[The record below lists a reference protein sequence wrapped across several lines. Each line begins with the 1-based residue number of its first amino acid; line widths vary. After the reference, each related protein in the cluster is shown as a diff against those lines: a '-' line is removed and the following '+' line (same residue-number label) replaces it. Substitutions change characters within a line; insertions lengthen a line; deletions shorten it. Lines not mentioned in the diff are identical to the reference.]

1 MSDRLQNMLEQL
13 TRRLDETNAK
23 IESVGGK
30 ANGNGSGAATS
41 NGNGHGHASSTSSSA
56 ATATTRLE
64 AMIAQLARRLEETN
78 TRLEQMQKK
87 IQESQSALVTPF
99 EGLTICDGSKVRWF
113 HAFENL
119 QRKVHAFNDKLM
131 LTEHHMAKGSVFPR
145 HSHPHEQLAY
155 LVSGHIR
162 VCVGDYTFEGRAG
175 DSFTVAG
182 GIEHQVWAIE
192 ESVALDIFT
201 PVREDYLE
209 FKS

>member
-1 MSDRLQNMLEQL
+1 MSDRLESMLEQL
-13 TRRLDETNAK
+13 ARRLDETNAK
-23 IESVGGK
+23 IESVGGGK
-30 ANGNGSGAATS
+30 AGGNGAANGANGAHAAPAAT
-41 NGNGHGHASSTSSSA
+41 SSA

-64 AMIAQLARRLEETN
+64 AMIAQLARRLDETN
-78 TRLEQMQKK
+78 QKLEALQKQA
-87 IQESQSALVTPF
+87 QESKSSMITPF
-99 EGLTICDGSKVRWF
+99 DGLTICDGSKVRWF

-119 QRKVHAFNDKLM
+119 ERKVHAFNDKLM

-162 VCVGDYTFEGRAG
+162 VVCGDYTFEGRAG
-175 DSFTVAG
+175 DSFVVRG
-182 GIEHQVWAIE
+182 GIEHQVWALE

>member
-1 MSDRLQNMLEQL
+1 MSDRLESMLEQL
-13 TRRLDETNAK
+13 ARRLDETNAK
-23 IESVGGK
+23 MNNLS
-30 ANGNGSGAATS
+30 GNGKS
-41 NGNGHGHASSTSSSA
+41 NGNGAPVQHIA
-56 ATATTRLE
+56 AQAPTTATSRLE
-64 AMIAQLARRLEETN
+64 AMIAQLARRLDETN
-78 TRLEQMQKK
+78 QRIEELSKK
-87 IQESQSALVTPF
+87 SEEPKGALFSPF
-99 EGLTICDGSKVRWF
+99 DGLTICDGSKVKWF

-155 LVSGHIR
+155 LISGHIKII
-162 VCVGDYTFEGRAG
+162 CGDYTFEGRAG
-175 DSFTVAG
+175 DSFVVRG
-182 GIEHQVWAIE
+182 GIEHQVFAIE

>member
-1 MSDRLQNMLEQL
+1 MLEQL
-13 TRRLDETNAK
+13 ARRLDETNAK
-23 IESVGGK
+23 INGAGNGR
-30 ANGNGSGAATS
+30 ANGNGATFVAPPPAAS
-41 NGNGHGHASSTSSSA
+41 ASAA
-56 ATATTRLE
+56 ATATSRLE
-64 AMIAQLARRLEETN
+64 AMIAQLARRLDETN
-78 TRLEQMQKK
+78 ARIEAMQKK
-87 IQESQSALVTPF
+87 QEESKSAMFSPF
-99 EGLTICDGSKVRWF
+99 DGLTIVDGSKVKWF

-155 LVSGHIR
+155 LISGHIR

-175 DSFTVAG
+175 DSFIVRG
-182 GIEHQVWAIE
+182 GIEHQVWALE
-192 ESVALDIFT
+192 ESIALDIFT

>member
-1 MSDRLQNMLEQL
+1 MSDRLESMLEQL
-13 TRRLDETNAK
+13 AKRLDETNAK
-23 IESVGGK
+23 MNSLGK
-30 ANGNGSGAATS
+30 S
-41 NGNGHGHASSTSSSA
+41 NGNGAPPVQLVAQAPS
-56 ATATTRLE
+56 TATSRLE
-64 AMIAQLARRLEETN
+64 AMIAQLARRLDETN
-78 TRLEQMQKK
+78 QRIEELSKK
-87 IQESQSALVTPF
+87 SEESKGGALFTPF
-99 EGLTICDGSKVRWF
+99 DGLTICDGSKVKWF

-155 LVSGHIR
+155 LISGHIKII
-162 VCVGDYTFEGRAG
+162 CGDYTFEGRAG
-175 DSFTVAG
+175 DSFVVRG
-182 GIEHQVWAIE
+182 GIEHQVFAIE

>member
-1 MSDRLQNMLEQL
+1 MSDRLESMLEQL
-13 TRRLDETNAK
+13 AKRLDETNAK
-23 IESVGGK
+23 MNNVGSAR
-30 ANGNGSGAATS
+30 ANGGASNGGAA
-41 NGNGHGHASSTSSSA
+41 NAAPAASA
-56 ATATTRLE
+56 PATATTRLE
-64 AMIAQLARRLEETN
+64 AMIAQLARRLDETNQRLEELSKKSEET
-78 TRLEQMQKK
+78 KG
-87 IQESQSALVTPF
+87 ALFTPYD
-99 EGLTICDGSKVRWF
+99 GLTICDGSKVKWF

-119 QRKVHAFNDKLM
+119 QRKVHAYNDKLM

-155 LVSGHIR
+155 LISGHIKV
-162 VCVGDYTFEGRAG
+162 VCGDYTFEGRAG
-175 DSFTVAG
+175 DSFVVRG

>member
-1 MSDRLQNMLEQL
+1 MSDRLESMLEQL
-13 TRRLDETNAK
+13 AKRLEETNAK
-23 IESVGGK
+23 M
-30 ANGNGSGAATS
+30 NTMGNGSPKPA
-41 NGNGHGHASSTSSSA
+41 GNGASAAPAASVP

-64 AMIAQLARRLEETN
+64 AMIAQLARRLDETNQRLEELQKKTEET
-78 TRLEQMQKK
+78 KG
-87 IQESQSALVTPF
+87 SLVTPF
-99 EGLTICDGSKVRWF
+99 DGLTICDGSKVRWF

-119 QRKVHAFNDKLM
+119 ERKVHAFNDKLM

-162 VCVGDYTFEGRAG
+162 VCCGDYTFEGRAG
-175 DSFTVAG
+175 DSFVVRG

>member
-1 MSDRLQNMLEQL
+1 MSDRLESMLEQL
-13 TRRLDETNAK
+13 ARRLDETNAK
-23 IESVGGK
+23 IESVGGGK
-30 ANGNGSGAATS
+30 ANGNGAANGANGAHAAPAAT
-41 NGNGHGHASSTSSSA
+41 SSA

-64 AMIAQLARRLEETN
+64 AMIAQLARRLDETN
-78 TRLEQMQKK
+78 QKLEALQKQA
-87 IQESQSALVTPF
+87 QESKSSMITPF
-99 EGLTICDGSKVRWF
+99 DGLTICDGSKVRWF

-119 QRKVHAFNDKLM
+119 ERKVHAFNDKLM

-162 VCVGDYTFEGRAG
+162 VSCGDYTFEGRAG
-175 DSFTVAG
+175 DSFVVRG
-182 GIEHQVWAIE
+182 GIEHQVWALE

>member
-1 MSDRLQNMLEQL
+1 MSDRLESMLEQL
-13 TRRLDETNAK
+13 ARRLDETNAK
-23 IESVGGK
+23 MEKVSH
-30 ANGNGSGAATS
+30 GNGAS
-41 NGNGHGHASSTSSSA
+41 NGSSNGSQPAPAAPSSA
-56 ATATTRLE
+56 ATATSRLE
-64 AMIAQLARRLEETN
+64 AMIAQLARRLDETN
-78 TRLEQMQKK
+78 ARLEALQKQA
-87 IQESQSALVTPF
+87 QESKSSMISPF
-99 EGLTICDGSKVRWF
+99 DGLTICDGSKVKWF

-119 QRKVHAFNDKLM
+119 ERKVHAFNDKLM

-162 VCVGDYTFEGRAG
+162 VCCGDYTFEGRAG
-175 DSFTVAG
+175 DSFVVRG

>member
-1 MSDRLQNMLEQL
+1 MSDRLESMLEQL
-13 TRRLDETNAK
+13 AKRLEETNAK
-23 IESVGGK
+23 MSTM
-30 ANGNGSGAATS
+30 GNGSAKPS
-41 NGNGHGHASSTSSSA
+41 GNGASAAPAASVP

-64 AMIAQLARRLEETN
+64 AMIAQLARRLDETN
-78 TRLEQMQKK
+78 QRLEELQKK
-87 IQESQSALVTPF
+87 TEEPKGSLVTPF
-99 EGLTICDGSKVRWF
+99 DGLTICDGSKVRWF

-119 QRKVHAFNDKLM
+119 ERKVHAFNDKLM

-155 LVSGHIR
+155 LVSGHIKV
-162 VCVGDYTFEGRAG
+162 VCGDYTFEGRAG
-175 DSFTVAG
+175 DSFVVRG

>member
-1 MSDRLQNMLEQL
+1 MSDRLESMLQQL
-13 TRRLDETNAK
+13 ARRLDETNAK
-23 IESVGGK
+23 MDAVSNGNGK
-30 ANGNGSGAATS
+30 SNGNGSAAAS
-41 NGNGHGHASSTSSSA
+41 NGSA
-56 ATATTRLE
+56 AAAPNGGTATTRLE
-64 AMIAQLARRLEETN
+64 AMVAQLARRLEETN
-78 TRLEQMQKK
+78 TRLDQMQKQAEETK
-87 IQESQSALVTPF
+87 SALVTPF
-99 EGLTICDGSKVRWF
+99 DGLTICDGSKVKWF

-119 QRKVHAFNDKLM
+119 ERKVHAFNDKLM

-155 LVSGHIR
+155 LVSGHIK
-162 VCVGDYTFEGRAG
+162 VCCGDYTFEGRAG
-175 DSFTVAG
+175 DSFVVRG

>member
-1 MSDRLQNMLEQL
+1 MSDRLESMLEQL
-13 TRRLDETNAK
+13 ARRLDETNAK
-23 IESVGGK
+23 IESVGGGK
-30 ANGNGSGAATS
+30 ANGNGAANGANGAHAAPAAT
-41 NGNGHGHASSTSSSA
+41 SSA

-64 AMIAQLARRLEETN
+64 AMIAQLARRLDETN
-78 TRLEQMQKK
+78 QKLEALQKQA
-87 IQESQSALVTPF
+87 QESKSSMITPF
-99 EGLTICDGSKVRWF
+99 DGLTICDGSKVRWF

-119 QRKVHAFNDKLM
+119 ERKVHAFNDKLM

-162 VCVGDYTFEGRAG
+162 VVCGDYTFEGRAG
-175 DSFTVAG
+175 DSFVVRG
-182 GIEHQVWAIE
+182 GIEHQVWALE

>member
-1 MSDRLQNMLEQL
+1 MSDRLESMLEQL
-13 TRRLDETNAK
+13 ARRLDETNAK
-23 IESVGGK
+23 IESVGGGK
-30 ANGNGSGAATS
+30 ANGNGAANGANGAHAAPAAT
-41 NGNGHGHASSTSSSA
+41 SSA

-64 AMIAQLARRLEETN
+64 AMIAQLARRLDETN
-78 TRLEQMQKK
+78 QKLEALQKQA
-87 IQESQSALVTPF
+87 QESKSSMITPF
-99 EGLTICDGSKVRWF
+99 DGLTICDGSKVRWF

-119 QRKVHAFNDKLM
+119 ERKVHAFNDKLM

-155 LVSGHIR
+155 LVSGHIK
-162 VCVGDYTFEGRAG
+162 VCCGDYTFEGRAG
-175 DSFTVAG
+175 DSFVVRG

>member
-1 MSDRLQNMLEQL
+1 MSDRLESMLESL
-13 TRRLDETNAK
+13 ARRLDETNAK
-23 IESVGGK
+23 MESVGKGNGASNGG
-30 ANGNGSGAATS
+30 ANGSANGSAPAPAA
-41 NGNGHGHASSTSSSA
+41 SSSA

-64 AMIAQLARRLEETN
+64 AMIAQLARRLDETN
-78 TRLEQMQKK
+78 ARLEAMQKQAEENK
-87 IQESQSALVTPF
+87 SAMISPF
-99 EGLTICDGSKVRWF
+99 DGLTICDGSKVKWF

-162 VCVGDYTFEGRAG
+162 ICCGDYTFEGRAG
-175 DSFTVAG
+175 DSFVVRG
-182 GIEHQVWAIE
+182 GIEHQVWALE

>member
-1 MSDRLQNMLEQL
+1 MSDRLESMLEQL
-13 TRRLDETNAK
+13 AKRLEETNAK
-23 IESVGGK
+23 MNTMGNGK
-30 ANGNGSGAATS
+30 ANGGSASHTSAAP
-41 NGNGHGHASSTSSSA
+41 AA
-56 ATATTRLE
+56 PVPATATTRLE
-64 AMIAQLARRLEETN
+64 AMIAQLARRLDETN
-78 TRLEQMQKK
+78 QRLEELSKK
-87 IQESQSALVTPF
+87 TEEPKGSLVTPF
-99 EGLTICDGSKVRWF
+99 DGLTICDGSKVRWF

-155 LVSGHIR
+155 LISGHIR
-162 VCVGDYTFEGRAG
+162 VVCGDYTFEGRAG
-175 DSFTVAG
+175 DSFVVRG
-182 GIEHQVWAIE
+182 GIEHQVWALE

>member
-1 MSDRLQNMLEQL
+1 MSDRLESMLEQL
-13 TRRLDETNAK
+13 AKRLEETNAK
-23 IESVGGK
+23 MNTMGSGK
-30 ANGNGSGAATS
+30 ANGGSA
-41 NGNGHGHASSTSSSA
+41 GNGAQAAPASSVP
-56 ATATTRLE
+56 ATATSRLE
-64 AMIAQLARRLEETN
+64 AMIAQLARRLDETN
-78 TRLEQMQKK
+78 QRIEELQKK
-87 IQESQSALVTPF
+87 SEESKSALVTPF
-99 EGLTICDGSKVRWF
+99 DGLTICDGSKVRWF

-119 QRKVHAFNDKLM
+119 ERKVHAFNDKLM

-162 VCVGDYTFEGRAG
+162 VCCGDYTFEGRAG
-175 DSFTVAG
+175 DSFVVRG

>member
-1 MSDRLQNMLEQL
+1 MSDRLESMLEQL
-13 TRRLDETNAK
+13 ARRLDETNARMGSAG
-23 IESVGGK
+23 EGK
-30 ANGNGSGAATS
+30 S
-41 NGNGHGHASSTSSSA
+41 NGATNGASAAPAAASSA

-64 AMIAQLARRLEETN
+64 AMIAQLARRLDETN
-78 TRLEQMQKK
+78 QKLDALQK
-87 IQESQSALVTPF
+87 QGQESKGAMITPF
-99 EGLTICDGSKVRWF
+99 DGLTICDGSKVRWF

-119 QRKVHAFNDKLM
+119 ERKVHAFNDKLM

-155 LVSGHIR
+155 LVSGHIK
-162 VCVGDYTFEGRAG
+162 VCCGDYTFEGRAG
-175 DSFTVAG
+175 DSFVVRG

-201 PVREDYLE
+201 PTREDYLE

>member
-1 MSDRLQNMLEQL
+1 MSERLESMLQQL
-13 TRRLDETNAK
+13 ARRLDETNAK
-23 IESVGGK
+23 MDAV
-30 ANGNGSGAATS
+30 GNGKS
-41 NGNGHGHASSTSSSA
+41 NGNGHAAGNGKEAAPAASSSA
-56 ATATTRLE
+56 GTATTRLE
-64 AMIAQLARRLEETN
+64 AMIAQLARRLDETN
-78 TRLEQMQKK
+78 QRLDSIQKQAEASK
-87 IQESQSALVTPF
+87 SALVTPF
-99 EGLTICDGSKVRWF
+99 DGLTICDGSKVRWF

-119 QRKVHAFNDKLM
+119 ERKVHAFNDKLM

-162 VCVGDYTFEGRAG
+162 VVCGDYTFEGRAG
-175 DSFTVAG
+175 DSFVVRG

>member
-1 MSDRLQNMLEQL
+1 MSDRLESMLEQL
-13 TRRLDETNAK
+13 AKRLDETNAK
-23 IESVGGK
+23 MSSM
-30 ANGNGSGAATS
+30 GNGTSNGGAAT
-41 NGNGHGHASSTSSSA
+41 NGSSA
-56 ATATTRLE
+56 PAPSAPSTATSRLE
-64 AMIAQLARRLEETN
+64 SMIAQLARRLDETN
-78 TRLEQMQKK
+78 QRLEQLQKK
-87 IQESQSALVTPF
+87 QEEPKSALFSPYD
-99 EGLTICDGSKVRWF
+99 GLTICDGSKVKWF

-119 QRKVHAFNDKLM
+119 QRKVHAYNDKLM

-155 LVSGHIR
+155 LISGHIKV
-162 VCVGDYTFEGRAG
+162 VCGDYTFEGRAG
-175 DSFTVAG
+175 DSFVVRG

>member
-1 MSDRLQNMLEQL
+1 MSDRLESMLQQL
-13 TRRLDETNAK
+13 ARRLDETNAK
-23 IESVGGK
+23 MDAVSGGK
-30 ANGNGSGAATS
+30 S
-41 NGNGHGHASSTSSSA
+41 NGHGAANGANGDGAASTSA
-56 ATATTRLE
+56 TTATSRLE
-64 AMIAQLARRLEETN
+64 SMIAQLARRLDETN
-78 TRLEQMQKK
+78 QRLDAMQK
-87 IQESQSALVTPF
+87 QSEESKSALVTPF
-99 EGLTICDGSKVRWF
+99 DGLTICDGSKVRWF

-119 QRKVHAFNDKLM
+119 ERKVHAFNDKLM

-155 LVSGHIR
+155 LVSGHIK
-162 VCVGDYTFEGRAG
+162 VCCGDYTFEGRAG
-175 DSFTVAG
+175 DSFVVRG

>member
-1 MSDRLQNMLEQL
+1 MSDRLESMLEQL
-13 TRRLDETNAK
+13 AKRLDETNAK
-23 IESVGGK
+23 MNNVGSGK
-30 ANGNGSGAATS
+30 ANGGASNGGAA
-41 NGNGHGHASSTSSSA
+41 HAAPAASA
-56 ATATTRLE
+56 PATATTRLE
-64 AMIAQLARRLEETN
+64 AMIAQLARRLDETNQRLEELSKKSEET
-78 TRLEQMQKK
+78 K
-87 IQESQSALVTPF
+87 SALFTPYD
-99 EGLTICDGSKVRWF
+99 GLTICDGSKVKWF

-119 QRKVHAFNDKLM
+119 QRKVHAYNDKLM

-155 LVSGHIR
+155 LVSGHIKV
-162 VCVGDYTFEGRAG
+162 VCGDYTFEGRAG
-175 DSFTVAG
+175 DSFVVRG

>member
-1 MSDRLQNMLEQL
+1 MSDRLQSMLEQL

-23 IESVGGK
+23 IEAVS
-30 ANGNGSGAATS
+30 GSGAKS
-41 NGNGHGHASSTSSSA
+41 NGNGKSAGNGSHAEPAAASST
-56 ATATTRLE
+56 TTQTSRLE

-78 TRLEQMQKK
+78 ERLEAMQKQMK
-87 IQESQSALVTPF
+87 ESQSALVTPF
-99 EGLTICDGSKVRWF
+99 DGLTICDGSKVKWF

-119 QRKVHAFNDKLM
+119 ERKVHAFNDKLM

-155 LVSGHIR
+155 LVSGHIK
-162 VCVGDYTFEGRAG
+162 VCCGDYTFEGRAG
-175 DSFTVAG
+175 DSFVVRG

>member
-1 MSDRLQNMLEQL
+1 MSDRLENMLEQL
-13 TRRLDETNAK
+13 ARRLDETNAK
-23 IESVGGK
+23 MESIGNGK
-30 ANGNGSGAATS
+30 ANGNGASHAPAPAA
-41 NGNGHGHASSTSSSA
+41 AAPSSA
-56 ATATTRLE
+56 GTATTRLE
-64 AMIAQLARRLEETN
+64 AMIAQLARRLDETN
-78 TRLEQMQKK
+78 QRLDALQKQA
-87 IQESQSALVTPF
+87 QESKGSMITPF
-99 EGLTICDGSKVRWF
+99 DGLTICDGSKVRWF

-119 QRKVHAFNDKLM
+119 ERKVHAYNDKLM

-162 VCVGDYTFEGRAG
+162 VCCGDYTFEGRAG
-175 DSFTVAG
+175 DSFVVRG

-192 ESVALDIFT
+192 ESVALDLFT

>member
-1 MSDRLQNMLEQL
+1 MSERLESMLQQL
-13 TRRLDETNAK
+13 ARRLDETNAK
-23 IESVGGK
+23 MD
-30 ANGNGSGAATS
+30 ATGNGKS
-41 NGNGHGHASSTSSSA
+41 NGNGHSGGNGKEAAAAASSGAA
-56 ATATTRLE
+56 ATTTTRLE
-64 AMIAQLARRLEETN
+64 SMIAQLARRLEETN
-78 TRLEQMQKK
+78 SRLDAIQKQAEASK
-87 IQESQSALVTPF
+87 SAMVTPF
-99 EGLTICDGSKVRWF
+99 DGLTICDGSKVRWF

-119 QRKVHAFNDKLM
+119 ERKVHAFNDKLM

-155 LVSGHIR
+155 LVSGHIKV
-162 VCVGDYTFEGRAG
+162 VCGDYTFEGRAG
-175 DSFTVAG
+175 DSFVVRG